1 MQIAGWPIDVWLLM
15 LVLVTAKVMI
25 IRLGVKFIEMMFSL
39 KNYYDSLQ
47 HHRPAH
53 VMTIMTEAT
62 ELFGLTLLSKDPQ
75 GKPPPH
81 FIFLDTAGIMRLLF

>member
-1 MQIAGWPIDVWLLM
+1 
-15 LVLVTAKVMI
+15 MI
-25 IRLGVKFIEMMFSL
+25 IRVGVKFIENMFSL

-62 ELFGLTLLSKDPQ
+62 ELFRLFLLSKDPA
-75 GKPPPH
+75 GKHHPL
-81 FIFLDTAGIMRLLF
+81 FIFSDTAGISYEAFVLATHLQIRLSLLDGVAC